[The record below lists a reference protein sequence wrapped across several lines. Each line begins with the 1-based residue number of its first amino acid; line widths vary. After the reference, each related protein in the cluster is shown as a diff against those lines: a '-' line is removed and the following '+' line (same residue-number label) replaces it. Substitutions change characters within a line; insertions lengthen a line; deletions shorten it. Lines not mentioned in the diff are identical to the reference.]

1 MILPTKHV
9 PTRKTLLGVGA
20 TVLAAL
26 ERPRTVTALW
36 DAVREQPGV
45 ATFSRFVLA
54 LDLLYTVGAL
64 DFEGGL
70 LQRTQP

>member
-9 PTRKTLLGVGA
+9 PTRTALLGVGA
-20 TVLAAL
+20 TVLAEL

-36 DAVREQPGV
+36 ERAREQPGV

-64 DFEGGL
+64 DFEDGL
-70 LQRTQP
+70 LRRTQP

>member
-9 PTRKTLLGVGA
+9 PTRKALLGVGA
-20 TVLAAL
+20 TVLAQL

-36 DAVREQPGV
+36 DTVREEAGV

-54 LDLLYTVGAL
+54 LDLLYTLGAV
-64 DFEGGL
+64 DFEDGRL
-70 LQRTQP
+70 RRTQP